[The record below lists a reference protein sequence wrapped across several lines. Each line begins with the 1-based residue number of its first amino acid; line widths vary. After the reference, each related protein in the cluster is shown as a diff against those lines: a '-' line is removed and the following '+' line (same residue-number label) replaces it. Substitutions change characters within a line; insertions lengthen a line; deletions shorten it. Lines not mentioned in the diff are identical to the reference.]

1 MERTENCSFC
11 DAPLVAKDQV
21 LEPATRS
28 ASTQSQSTQRD
39 ARPGSAG
46 LNLEPT
52 RANATPTAHESNPY
66 PSVALEPAWREEVTR
81 RLDAYRLRH
90 GRPARDDHQSGLPFA
105 PSPSPREAWDDPE
118 PQATPQ
124 AAERT
129 PSARALAARAGVAA
143 SAQARASAN
152 ARARA
157 TESRAT
163 EEEASVEVFTNRS
176 TQVTTRVSARLSSRA
191 VAAAARAT
199 EASVDDTVESPRL
212 VSSPAST
219 SSRKPPKNERFEIN
233 IQPAFDFASR
243 PDDRAHPQNAIVPVA
258 TLAERRIAGALDAAF
273 LVATFGG
280 FLFLFRSLV
289 GHVDLEK
296 FSAVVYLAA
305 FYLFYA
311 QYFFLFTVFAGAT
324 PGMQLRELTIVR
336 LDGTLP
342 DTRQLMWR
350 SFGYLLSGATA
361 MLGYIWSVWD
371 EDRFTWQDRI
381 SSTYITAAMPTAS
394 PTAFEVPV
402 SRHTHF
408 AHK

>member
-21 LEPATRS
+21 LEAAARS
-28 ASTQSQSTQRD
+28 ASARD
-39 ARPGSAG
+39 AQNGAASLKP
-46 LNLEPT
+46 EPS

-105 PSPSPREAWDDPE
+105 PSPSPREEWDDPE
-118 PQATPQ
+118 PATPQ
-124 AAERT
+124 ST
-129 PSARALAARAGVAA
+129 RALAARAGAA
-143 SAQARASAN
+143 SNARASAT
-152 ARARA
+152 ARA
-157 TESRAT
+157 TQEDSD
-163 EEEASVEVFTNRS
+163 ASVEYFTHRNDRTVPRVT
-176 TQVTTRVSARLSSRA
+176 TQVTTRISARLSARA
-191 VAAAARAT
+191 ATAAARAAARAT
-199 EASVDDTVESPRL
+199 EGSAEADLPRI
-212 VSSPAST
+212 VSPANAAP
-219 SSRKPPKNERFEIN
+219 RKQPKNERFEIN
-233 IQPAFDFASR
+233 IQPEFDFASR

-258 TLAERRIAGALDAAF
+258 TLAERRTAGALDAAF

-381 SSTYITAAMPTAS
+381 SSTYITAAMPSAS

>member
-21 LEPATRS
+21 LEAAARS
-28 ASTQSQSTQRD
+28 ASARD
-39 ARPGSAG
+39 AQNGAASLKPEPSRVSAA
-46 LNLEPT
+46 P
-52 RANATPTAHESNPY
+52 AAPESNPY

-105 PSPSPREAWDDPE
+105 PSPSPRAEWDDPE
-118 PQATPQ
+118 PR
-124 AAERT
+124 AERPQST
-129 PSARALAARAGVAA
+129 RALAARAGAA
-143 SAQARASAN
+143 NARVSAN
-152 ARARA
+152 ARA
-157 TESRAT
+157 TQEDSD
-163 EEEASVEVFTNRS
+163 ASVEYFTHRNDRTVPRVA
-176 TQVTTRVSARLSSRA
+176 TQVTTRISARLSARA
-191 VAAAARAT
+191 AAAAARAAARAT
-199 EASVDDTVESPRL
+199 EDSTETDVPRI
-212 VSSPAST
+212 VSPANAAP
-219 SSRKPPKNERFEIN
+219 RKQPKNECLEIN
-233 IQPAFDFASR
+233 IQPEFDFASR

-258 TLAERRIAGALDAAF
+258 RLAERRLAGALDAAF

-289 GHVDLEK
+289 GHVDIEK

-361 MLGYIWSVWD
+361 MLGFIWSVWD

-381 SSTYITAAMPTAS
+381 SSTYITAAMPSAS